1 MVFQLIT
8 EGVFVMSKKKEVNP
22 LIEVKNLQ
30 FFFGEGSLKFEVL
43 KKIDLSVMP
52 GEVIILTGPSGSG
65 KTTLL
70 TILGGLRK
78 IENGSVKILGSDLF
92 NASEDDRVKIRKNI
106 GFIFQQHNLLKSLT
120 AKENVLMSLELDYNN
135 NQLEREKV
143 AKDILSSVG
152 LGDRMDFL
160 PSSLSGGQKQRVS
173 IARALSRKPKLILAD
188 EPTASLDKQSGKEA
202 VNLLRDLAKKQGSAI
217 LLVTHDNRILD
228 IADRII
234 SFEDGKILNS

>member
-1 MVFQLIT
+1 
-8 EGVFVMSKKKEVNP
+8 MSKSKKTTP
-22 LIEVKNLQ
+22 LIQVKNLQ
-30 FFFGEGSLKFEVL
+30 FFFGEGDLKFEVL
-43 KKIDLSVMP
+43 KKIDLEVMP
-52 GEVIILTGPSGSG
+52 GEIIILTGPSGSG

-78 IENGSVKILGSDLF
+78 ASNGSVKILGSNLVG
-92 NASEDDRVKIRKNI
+92 ASEDDRVNIRKNI

-120 AKENVLMSLELDYNN
+120 AKENVMMSLELDNAYD
-135 NQLEREKV
+135 EPKRVKMAE
-143 AKDILSSVG
+143 DILSAVG
-152 LGDRMDFL
+152 LSDRIDFL
-160 PSSLSGGQKQRVS
+160 PSALSGGQKQRVS

-188 EPTASLDKQSGKEA
+188 EPTASLDKQSGKDA

-234 SFEDGKILNS
+234 SFEDGKIQNA